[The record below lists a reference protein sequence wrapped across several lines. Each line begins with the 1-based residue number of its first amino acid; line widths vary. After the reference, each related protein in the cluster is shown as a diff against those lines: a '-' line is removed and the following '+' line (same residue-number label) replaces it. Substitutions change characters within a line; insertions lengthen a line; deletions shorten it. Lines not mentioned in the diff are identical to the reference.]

1 MCKMGGQEDARGL
14 VRARLGER
22 QERNLGGESLR
33 RREEDR
39 YIRTLFLGQVDDG
52 TVSQAVA

>member
-1 MCKMGGQEDARGL
+1 MGGQEDARGL